1 MPNTYIFRNSSIDN
15 YLTCPAMYYFRSIR
29 GIEPTQGAIALEF
42 GSSIHLGAAWYYRT
56 TQEETDNSEY
66 AKARYTEAA
75 IDLFMSDFTAKDFPY
90 HKQKNI
96 EIGAELLKQ
105 LFSACA
111 YWPHEIIAVERTYYQ
126 PIGTFLYRG
135 TIDLL
140 VKRNGR
146 LIVIDHKTVGRLSS
160 NTALKW
166 KLRRQFAGYLWL
178 VGAKE
183 LTANVL
189 HTVQKPEVLPLPFLF
204 STSALSRWRRQ
215 TLHICNSIMER
226 TERYRIIEV
235 NNLLN
240 ASCLPDSLFPRV
252 GTKCQIY
259 GCAYESLCLQDIPIQ
274 RVIVPKEDFNE
285 TN

>member
-1 MPNTYIFRNSSIDN
+1 MPSTHIFRNSSIDN
-15 YLTCPAMYYFRSIR
+15 YLTCPALYFFRNIQ
-29 GIEPTQGAIALEF
+29 GLEPLQGAIALEF
-42 GSSIHLGAAWYYRT
+42 GSSVHLGAAWYYRAI
-56 TQEETDNSEY
+56 QEGKEDTLALME
-66 AKARYTEAA
+66 EA
-75 IDLFMSDFTAKDFPY
+75 IDVFMADFVAKDFSY

-96 EIGAELLKQ
+96 EIGASLLFEL
-105 LFSACA
+105 FRTCA
-111 YWPHEIIAVERTYYQ
+111 FVPHEIIAVERTYYR

-178 VGAKE
+178 VGTNE

-189 HTVQKPEVLPLPFLF
+189 HTVQKPQVLPLPFLF
-204 STSALSRWRRQ
+204 SNTALNRWHRQ
-215 TLHICNSIMER
+215 TLHICHDIIWR
-226 TERYRIIEV
+226 TQQYEAIRANGRALEFSRI
-235 NNLLN
+235 
-240 ASCLPDSLFPRV
+240 PDSLFPRV

-259 GCAYESLCLQDIPIQ
+259 GCSYESLCLQDVPIQ
-274 RVIVPKEDFNE
+274 HVVVPREDFKGC
-285 TN
+285 